1 MISHQL
7 LGKTAY
13 TRSRQLKILISK
25 GLVTMAGN
33 RKLGIFGTLECNSG
47 KRMKL
52 ENRVFF
58 VSEKAAQAAGFRPC
72 GHCMR
77 AAYLVWKEGEAKLR
91 QR

>member
-33 RKLGIFGTLECNSG
+33 RKLGIYGTLECKSG

-77 AAYLVWKEGEAKLR
+77 ASYLVWKEGEAKLR

>member
-7 LGKTAY
+7 LGKNPF
-13 TRSRQLKILISK
+13 TRSRQLKILIGK

-33 RKLGIFGTLECNSG
+33 KKLKIYGTLECNSG
-47 KRMKL
+47 KRMGT

-58 VSEKAAQAAGFRPC
+58 VSEKAAKEAGFRPC

-77 AAYLVWKEGEAKLR
+77 KAYLVWKEGAAKLR